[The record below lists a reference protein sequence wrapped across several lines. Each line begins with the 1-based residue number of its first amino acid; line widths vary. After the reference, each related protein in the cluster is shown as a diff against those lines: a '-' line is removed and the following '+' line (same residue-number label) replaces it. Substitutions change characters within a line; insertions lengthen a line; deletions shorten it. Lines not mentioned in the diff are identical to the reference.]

1 MSKPA
6 GLRIVAVPLVAM
18 LASQAVVSVGAQT
31 VPVLAPE
38 LARMHGTDAA
48 NIGIYTAIVYSF
60 AVASS
65 MVGGGLVRR
74 LGALRT
80 CQVALALTAAG
91 VAFVDLGL
99 AGILL
104 SAVAVGLAYGPPTP
118 ASSHVL
124 IRVTPAHLR
133 SLVFSLKQTGVP
145 IGGALAGAAAPFL
158 LLRLGLDATI
168 LVFAG
173 FCLAVAILL
182 QPWRGELD
190 ADRQPSQSL
199 AWRDALRPLR
209 LVLAEAALRRL
220 ALVSAGFAAMQIAV
234 ATFYVAYLTQVA
246 ALSLEAAG
254 LALSTAWIS
263 GIVGRIVWGAL
274 ADASGRPGWVLVAI
288 GLISTLA
295 AAAATQ
301 ITAAWPILAIHGLS
315 LVLGAG
321 AFGWNGVWLA
331 EVARLAPAGRAAE
344 ATGGAFFFT
353 FGGAVLAPLGFRAL
367 TQAAA
372 DWTVAYW
379 TAAAVMLLCSLLLSY
394 GTRRS

>member
-1 MSKPA
+1 
-6 GLRIVAVPLVAM
+6 
-18 LASQAVVSVGAQT
+18 VVSVGAQT

-38 LARMHGTDAA
+38 LARMHGTDASD
-48 NIGIYTAIVYSF
+48 IGIYTTIVYSF

-104 SAVAVGLAYGPPTP
+104 SAVAVGLAYGPPTL
-118 ASSHVL
+118 ASSHLL

-158 LLRLGLDATI
+158 LLRFGLDATI

-190 ADRQPSQSL
+190 ADRQPTQSL

-234 ATFYVAYLTQVA
+234 AAFYVAYLTQVA

-288 GLISTLA
+288 GLISTVA

-301 ITAAWPILAIHGLS
+301 ITPAWPIPAIHGLS

-331 EVARLAPAGRAAE
+331 EVAKLAPAGRAAE

-379 TAAAVMLLCSLLLSY
+379 AAAAVMLVCSLLLSR

>member
-234 ATFYVAYLTQVA
+234 AAFYVAYLTQVA

>member
-1 MSKPA
+1 MPAPA
-6 GLRIVAVPLVAM
+6 GLRTVAVPLVAM

-38 LARMHGTDAA
+38 LARVHGVDAS
-48 NIGIYTAIVYSF
+48 NIGLYTAIVYTF

-74 LGALRT
+74 LGAMRT

-104 SAVAVGLAYGPPTP
+104 SAIAVGLAYGPPTP

-173 FCLAVAILL
+173 FCLAVAIAL
-182 QPWRGELD
+182 QPWRAELD
-190 ADRQPSQSL
+190 VDRQPAHSL

-209 LVLAEAALRRL
+209 LVLGDAAIRRL
-220 ALVSAGFAAMQIAV
+220 ALVSSGFAAMQIAV
-234 ATFYVAYLTQVA
+234 AAFYVAYLTQVA

-274 ADASGRPGWVLVAI
+274 ADASRRADLVLVAI
-288 GLISTLA
+288 GAISTLA

-301 ITAAWPILAIHGLS
+301 ITPGWPLLSIHALS
-315 LVLGAG
+315 VVLGAG

-331 EVARLAPAGRAAE
+331 EVAKLAPAGRTAE
-344 ATGGAFFFT
+344 VTGGTFFFT

-367 TQAAA
+367 TQIAA
-372 DWTVAYW
+372 DWTAAYW
-379 TAAAVMLLCSLLLSY
+379 TAAAVMLICSLLLSR

>member
-1 MSKPA
+1 
-6 GLRIVAVPLVAM
+6 VVVPLAAM
-18 LASQAVVSVGAQT
+18 LASQAVVSIGAQT

-38 LARMHGTDAA
+38 LARVHGIDAS

-168 LVFAG
+168 LVFAT
-173 FCLAVAILL
+173 FCLAIALLL
-182 QPWRGELD
+182 QPWRAELD
-190 ADRQPSQSL
+190 ADRQPAHSF

-209 LVLAEAALRRL
+209 LVLSDAAIRRL

-234 ATFYVAYLTQVA
+234 AAFYVAYLTQVA

-288 GLISTLA
+288 GLISTLG

-301 ITAAWPILAIHGLS
+301 ITPVWPILAIHGLS
-315 LVLGAG
+315 LVLGAS

-331 EVARLAPAGRAAE
+331 EVARLAPSGRAAE

-379 TAAAVMLLCSLLLSY
+379 TAAAVMLLCSLLLTR

>member
-1 MSKPA
+1 MATPA
-6 GLRIVAVPLVAM
+6 GLRIVAVPLAAM

-38 LARMHGTDAA
+38 LARVHGVDASD
-48 NIGIYTAIVYSF
+48 IGLYTAVVYTF
-60 AVASS
+60 AVVSA
-65 MVGGGLVRR
+65 MIGGGLVHR

-80 CQVALALTAAG
+80 CQAALAVTAAG

-99 AGILL
+99 AGLLL
-104 SAVAVGLAYGPPTP
+104 SAVAVGLAYGPPTL
-118 ASSHVL
+118 ASSHLL

-168 LVFAG
+168 FAFAA
-173 FCLAVAILL
+173 FCLAVAIAL
-182 QPWRGELD
+182 QPWRAELD
-190 ADRQPSQSL
+190 ADREPAHGL
-199 AWRDALRPLR
+199 AWRDALRPLG
-209 LVLAEAALRRL
+209 LVLRDAALRRL
-220 ALVSAGFAAMQIAV
+220 ALASSGFAAMQIAV
-234 ATFYVAYLTQVA
+234 AAFYVAYLTQVA
-246 ALSLEAAG
+246 ALPLEAAG

-263 GIVGRIVWGAL
+263 GIVGRIAWGAL
-274 ADASGRPGWVLVAI
+274 ADASGRPGLVLVVI

-301 ITAAWPILAIHGLS
+301 IGPGWPLLAIHGLS
-315 LVLGAG
+315 VVLGAG

-353 FGGAVLAPLGFRAL
+353 FGGAVLAPLCFRAL
-367 TQAAA
+367 TQFAS

-379 TAAAVMLLCSLLLSY
+379 TAAAVMLICSLLLSR